1 MRTGIVSIS
10 ISVIFLLGGCG
21 ENVKNEQL
29 GSEEI
34 ANDSTLFDAEMAK
47 RTGADEYG
55 MKQYVMAFLKAGP
68 NRDQDS
74 VTAADLQRAHMDN
87 INRMAEE
94 GSLVV
99 AGPFMDDTDLKGI
112 YIFNV
117 KTVEE
122 AKKLTESDPAVK
134 AGRLVMELHPWYGS
148 AAMVEINSIH
158 KKLSKKAI

>member
-1 MRTGIVSIS
+1 MRNTF
-10 ISVIFLLGGCG
+10 IFAVLSAILLLGSCG
-21 ENVKNEQL
+21 EEVKKETLQTDK
-29 GSEEI
+29 SET
-34 ANDSTLFDAEMAK
+34 DSTGFDAEMAK

-74 VTAADLQRAHMDN
+74 ATAADLQRAHMDN
-87 INRMAEE
+87 IMRMAEE
-94 GSLVV
+94 GTLVV
-99 AGPFMDDTDLKGI
+99 AGPFMDDTELKGI

-122 AKKLTESDPAVK
+122 AKKLTETDPAVK
-134 AGRLVMELHPWYGS
+134 AGRLVMELHPWYSS
-148 AAMVEINSIH
+148 AALVEVNSLH